1 VLTAK
6 SKVSSP
12 DRQPEFG
19 GAQWQEIVEP
29 LRPFLEDVIVD
40 LERQVEQFDPEIAA
54 YTRYALTNQGKH
66 LRPVL
71 LALSGN
77 AVGKVGKDHV
87 RVAVIIEMVHLATL
101 VHDDVMDE
109 ATLRRKRP
117 TLAAHWGNQI
127 SVLVGDCLFA
137 HSLTLAASFPTPVIC
152 CEVAKATNTVCSG
165 EILQSHRQLN
175 FEVTREEYFKVI
187 SMKTAELFGLSC
199 ELGSLLTGAS
209 PAENKALRSYGMAL
223 GTAYQIYDDCVDVFG
238 TETAAGKSLGTDLAS
253 GKMTLPVLLLL
264 ERASAEEAE
273 RAREWIKNWRP
284 HHFEKIQ
291 EMMGKY
297 EVLRASQQVIWDF
310 LKSAQ
315 DSLASLPTGPGREA
329 LRDLTNFLGRQ
340 TVSLGES

>member
-152 CEVAKATNTVCSG
+152 REVAKATNTVCSG

-223 GTAYQIYDDCVDVFG
+223 GTAYQIYDDCVDV
-238 TETAAGKSLGTDLAS
+238 
-253 GKMTLPVLLLL
+253 TLPVLLLL

-310 LKSAQ
+310 LKSAK